1 MLNFKPIAL
10 VGGTV
15 VCAVGFLLLIP
26 LSVEL
31 IYQTESWQSYA
42 VPILLYLIVGGSLVI
57 TNRNMELKISIKE
70 AFIITV
76 LSWILLAVLCAIPFI
91 YTQLNLSVVD
101 AIFESMSGITTTGST
116 ILYNLDDLPKGILIW
131 RALLQW
137 LGGIG
142 VVVIAL
148 VILPF
153 LRIGGMQLFH
163 LEGDDPYDKF
173 LPKIASVV
181 SKIIIVYVALTTLL
195 AILYYSNGM
204 TLFDAV
210 SHSFSTISTGGF
222 STHDDSFAYFQ
233 SNSILNI
240 AIIFMIIGSMPFL
253 LIAQTT
259 LTNFSSITRDHQ
271 IRVFIIILILA
282 ILLIFYFAR
291 PYIDGNTTQ
300 QIVTISF
307 NTISI
312 ISGTGFVSSN
322 FEQWGNYASVLFLLL
337 MFIGGCA
344 GSTTGGLKI
353 FRFQILFKYIL
364 LHLKKMVQPHM
375 VLNAKFNGKKVPES
389 TYESVMIFF
398 FIYIITFASSALLL
412 SFSGLDFLTCISA
425 AASSISNVGPGLG
438 EIIGPN
444 GNYSTLNDYSKLIL
458 IITMLLGRLEMLTIL
473 ILFVPSFWK
482 N

>member
-1 MLNFKPIAL
+1 MFNIKPIAL

-15 VCAVGFLLLIP
+15 VCAVGFLLFIP
-26 LSVEL
+26 LITEL

-57 TNRNMELKISIKE
+57 TNRNVELKISIKE

-76 LSWILLAVLCAIPFI
+76 LSWILLAILCAIPFI
-91 YTQLNLSVVD
+91 YTQLSLSVVD

-116 ILYNLDDLPKGILIW
+116 ILSNLDNLPKGILIW

-142 VVVIAL
+142 IVVIAL

-163 LEGDDPYDKF
+163 LEGDDPYEKF
-173 LPKIASVV
+173 LPKISSVV
-181 SKIIIVYVALTTLL
+181 TKIVIVYCALTSLL
-195 AILYYSNGM
+195 IILYFTNGM

-210 SHSFSTISTGGF
+210 AHSFSTISTGGF

-240 AIIFMIIGSMPFL
+240 AIVFMVIGSIPFL
-253 LIAQTT
+253 LLAQTT
-259 LTNFSSITRDHQ
+259 LTNYALFKDHQ
-271 IRVFIIILILA
+271 VRILILILILA
-282 ILLIFYFAR
+282 ITLIYYFAK
-291 PYIDGNTTQ
+291 PYIEGSTLHQ
-300 QIVTISF
+300 LSTISF

-312 ISGTGFVSSN
+312 ISGTGYVSAN
-322 FEQWGNYASVLFLLL
+322 YEEWGNYASVLFLLL

-344 GSTTGGLKI
+344 GSTTGGLKV
-353 FRFQILFKYIL
+353 FRFQILFKYIY
-364 LHLKKMVQPHM
+364 LHLIKMLQPHM
-375 VLNAKFNGKKVPES
+375 VLSAKFNGKKVPES
-389 TYESVMIFF
+389 TYDSVMTFF
-398 FIYIITFASSALLL
+398 FIYIITFAFSALLL
-412 SFSGLDFLTCISA
+412 SFSGLDFLTCFSA
-425 AASSISNVGPGLG
+425 AASAISNVGPGLG
-438 EIIGPN
+438 DIIGPD
-444 GNYSTLNDYSKLIL
+444 GNYSSLSDYAKIIL
-458 IITMLLGRLEMLTIL
+458 LSTMFLGRLEMLTIFV
-473 ILFVPSFWK
+473 LFLPSFWK

>member
-1 MLNFKPIAL
+1 MFNIKPIAL

-15 VCAVGFLLLIP
+15 VCAVGFLLFIP
-26 LSVEL
+26 LITEI

-57 TNRNMELKISIKE
+57 TNRNVELKISIKE

-76 LSWILLAVLCAIPFI
+76 LSWILLAILCAIPFI
-91 YTQLNLSVVD
+91 YTQLKLSVVD

-116 ILYNLDDLPKGILIW
+116 VLNNLDDLPKGILIW

-142 VVVIAL
+142 IVVIAL

-173 LPKIASVV
+173 LPKISSVV
-181 SKIIIVYVALTTLL
+181 SKIVIVYITLTVVL
-195 AILYYSNGM
+195 AILYFNNGM

-210 SHSFSTISTGGF
+210 AHSFTTISTGGF
-222 STHDDSFAYFQ
+222 STHNSSFAYFQ
-233 SNSILNI
+233 SNSILSI
-240 AIIFMIIGSMPFL
+240 AIVFMIIGSIPFL
-253 LIAQTT
+253 LLAQASV
-259 LTNFSSITRDHQ
+259 TNVSSIIKDHQ
-271 IRVFIIILILA
+271 IRLFILILFIA
-282 ILLIFYFAR
+282 ISLIYYFAR
-291 PYIDGNTTQ
+291 PYVDGNFQKKLT
-300 QIVTISF
+300 IISF

-312 ISGTGFVSSN
+312 ISGTGYVSSN
-322 FEQWGNYASVLFLLL
+322 FEEWGNYASVLFLLL

-353 FRFQILFKYIL
+353 FRFQILFKYIH
-364 LHLKKMVQPHM
+364 LHLKRMLNPHM
-375 VLNAKFNGKKVPES
+375 VLTSQFNGKKVPES
-389 TYESVMIFF
+389 TYESVMMFF
-398 FIYIITFASSALLL
+398 FIYIITFATSALLL

-425 AASSISNVGPGLG
+425 AASAISNVGPGLG
-438 EIIGPN
+438 EIIGPE
-444 GNYSTLNDYSKLIL
+444 GNYAILSDYSKLVL
-458 IITMLLGRLEMLTIL
+458 IITMFLGRLEMLTIL
-473 ILFVPSFWK
+473 VLLLPSFWR